1 MLGENYYSVYIPLCQ
16 LAHGPWDYDDAF
28 PALLMARRNHYTPV
42 FTTIRL
48 EAIWT
53 VRISFARGMGPVMT
67 KLMKEMNTLKKQFY
81 KPPTYA
87 NCVNRPGYLAELSF
101 LSIEEAMD
109 KPETACYP
117 DW

>member
-1 MLGENYYSVYIPLCQ
+1 MPDRSYY
-16 LAHGPWDYDDAF
+16 A
-28 PALLMARRNHYTPV
+28 PV

-67 KLMKEMNTLKKQFY
+67 KLMKEMNTLKKRFY
-81 KPPTYA
+81 QPPTYA
-87 NCVNRPGYLAELSF
+87 NNVNRPGYLAELSF

-109 KPETACYP
+109 KPEAPCYP